1 MFNTIKNAFKTPD
14 VRKRVLY
21 TLLLIVIFRLGC
33 YITVPNVDT
42 VALSSLSQN
51 GLVGLINTIS
61 GGAFSRLSI
70 FAMSITPYITASIV
84 IQLLAM
90 IIPSLEKLTKE
101 GGEEGRNK
109 VNRYTKIL
117 TVVLALIEGLG
128 LFFSYR
134 SIFIGAYATS
144 GFERFLTGF
153 VVVLSFMAG
162 TSFLMWL
169 GDQITNKGIGNG
181 ISILIFVGIVSGLPT
196 AIQSISEKLLLNG
209 RFSTANLIIT
219 LAILVGALILVSGVV
234 FVQQAERKVPVQY
247 SKKVVG
253 RKMMGA
259 QNTHIPLKLAMAG
272 VMPIIFASSFM
283 TFPAMIIQIFK
294 PEIASQSGFLAG
306 LFKLSIAT
314 STTTLANGVKVP
326 IGYVIANAL
335 IYLLLIVGFTFFY
348 TYATFNPAEVSSN
361 IKKNGGFIPG
371 IRAGKPT
378 TQYLSSIISKLTWVG
393 GLFLALIAII
403 PMFARFG
410 ALGDLNLAFG
420 GTSILIVVGV
430 ALETVQQLESYLV
443 MRHYKGFLN

>member
-1 MFNTIKNAFKTPD
+1 MFGTIKNALKTPD

-33 YITVPNVDT
+33 YISVPTVDT
-42 VALSSLSQN
+42 FLLSNMNQ
-51 GLVGLINTIS
+51 GGFVGLINTIS
-61 GGAFSRLSI
+61 GGAFERLSI

-117 TVVLALIEGLG
+117 TLFLSLVEGLG
-128 LFFSYR
+128 LFFSYKAY
-134 SIFIGAYATS
+134 FIGATAES
-144 GFERFLTGF
+144 GTERFLTGLI
-153 VVVLSFMAG
+153 VVLSFMAG
-162 TSFLMWL
+162 TALLMWL

-181 ISILIFVGIVSGLPT
+181 ISILIFVGIVSRLPNG
-196 AIQSISEKLLLNG
+196 IENVFKKLLLGGN
-209 RFSTANLIIT
+209 FNTTNLIIA
-219 LAILVGALILVSGVV
+219 LAILVAVILLVSGVV
-234 FVQQAERKVPVQY
+234 FVQQAERRVPVQY

-294 PEIASQSGFLAG
+294 TDIATQSGFLAG
-306 LFKLSIAT
+306 LYKLSIAT
-314 STTTLANGVKVP
+314 STTQLSEGVP
-326 IGYVIANAL
+326 LPWGYVVANAL

-378 TQYLSSIISKLTWVG
+378 TQYLSSILTKITWVG

-410 ALGDLNLAFG
+410 VLGSLDLAFG

-443 MRHYKGFLN
+443 MRHYKGFLS

>member
-1 MFNTIKNAFKTPD
+1 MFNTMKNALKTPD

-33 YITVPNVDT
+33 YISVPTVNT
-42 VALSSLSQN
+42 IALSGANQ
-51 GLVGLINTIS
+51 GGFVQLINTIS

-84 IQLLAM
+84 IQLLGM

-117 TVVLALIEGLG
+117 TIVLALIEGLG
-128 LFFSYR
+128 LYLSYR
-134 SIFIGAYATS
+134 PYFIGAY
-144 GFERFLTGF
+144 GPEKVLTGAI
-153 VVVLSFMAG
+153 VVLSFMAG
-162 TSFLMWL
+162 TAFLMWL

-181 ISILIFVGIVSGLPT
+181 ISMLIFVGIVSGLP
-196 AIQSISEKLLLNG
+196 AGIKSIFDKLILNNH
-209 RFSTANLIIT
+209 FSTTNLIIA
-219 LAILVGALILVSGVV
+219 LAIFLAAVILVAGVV
-234 FVQQAERKVPVQY
+234 FVQQAERRIPVQY

-294 PEIASQSGFLAG
+294 SDIATQSGFLAG
-306 LFKLSIAT
+306 LYKLSIAT
-314 STTTLANGVKVP
+314 STTQLADGVKVP

-378 TQYLSSIISKLTWVG
+378 TQYLSSVLTKITWVG

-410 ALGDLNLAFG
+410 ALGELNLAFG